1 MIWQKSKTLRKWVD
15 FILRKNSAFFHFFS
29 KHLFDLKIKVL
40 TFYGTVCNISHH
52 QQTDSGTSTT
62 QRNPEGVSGGSS
74 FWLHQTGFCCFGIT
88 RGAKTDCERASF
100 FCFIAKPQGGGG
112 VGSSSFV

>member
-1 MIWQKSKTLRKWVD
+1 MLLQILREKSKC
-15 FILRKNSAFFHFFS
+15 FIFS
-29 KHLFDLKIKVL
+29 QNIFYNFDLKIKVL

-62 QRNPEGVSGGSS
+62 QQRNPEGVSGGSS
-74 FWLHQTGFCCFGIT
+74 FWLHQTGFFCFGIT
-88 RGAKTDCERASF
+88 RGAKTDYERASF
-100 FCFIAKPQGGGG
+100 FCFIAKPQGGVG